1 MKNLAIEMAM
11 KQFNASPGVMIP
23 ITDHFSSK
31 ETRETACVIVNKAIK
46 IYSKS
51 IDKIERQ
58 NNMMAF
64 AIASSRYKDLYR
76 RLLES
81 STEQTIKRRRKS
93 EKPKKPKKP
102 EKPQSFLT

>member
-1 MKNLAIEMAM
+1 MKNRAIEMAM
-11 KQFNASPGVMIP
+11 KQSDASPGVMIP
-23 ITDHFSSK
+23 ITDQFFSK

-51 IDKIERQ
+51 IDKVERQ
-58 NNMMAF
+58 NNVVAF

-93 EKPKKPKKP
+93 KQPKKPKKAK
-102 EKPQSFLT
+102 KPQSFLT